1 MKLRRILTLLLAC
14 ALLVSVF
21 PAAAAPREQT
31 ITYINPLYADVITEA
46 DLVQPVQVKPD
57 AEPQATTNG
66 SVEEAAAILREGMK
80 NRAETVTVNVSYDG
94 DYRNAIN
101 AVSDAAMAHTGVA
114 DEGDYIRWQ
123 FAGWKS
129 SISISSIGINFTN
142 YTITYTLTYYTTA
155 EQETEMDTAVDN
167 LLTELNVQSM
177 SDYEA
182 VRAIYDYI
190 CSNITYDH
198 DNLENE
204 DYTLKYTAYAALMN
218 KTAVCQGYAN
228 LFYRLALECGV
239 DARLISGI
247 GNGGGH
253 GWNIVELDGLYYD
266 LDATWDAGR
275 TSWSYFLR
283 CDANFGDHTRDEE
296 YCTNDFYA
304 AYPMSTVDY
313 ADRPTDLDGDGQ
325 WDTSDLN
332 LLSRYLTGSV
342 TLTDS
347 QKIAADLNHDG
358 SITSADAVLLAK
370 KLLTK

>member
-46 DLVQPVQVKPD
+46 DLVQSVPVKPD
-57 AEPQATTNG
+57 AEPQSTTYG
-66 SVEEAAAILREGMK
+66 TVEEAAAILRKGMK

-94 DYRNAIN
+94 SSKEVSN
-101 AVSDAAMAHTGVA
+101 AVSDAAMVHTGVA
-114 DEGDYIRWQ
+114 NEGDYLRWQ
-123 FAGWKS
+123 YAGS
-129 SISISSIGINFTN
+129 RSRISYFGTNF
-142 YTITYTLTYYTTA
+142 TITYTLTYYTTA
-155 EQETEMDTAVDN
+155 EQETQMDTAVEE
-167 LLTELNVQSM
+167 LLTELNVDEL
-177 SDYEA
+177 SDYET
-182 VRAIYDYI
+182 VRAIYNYMCNNISYDY
-190 CSNITYDH
+190 
-198 DNLENE
+198 DNLS
-204 DYTLKYTAYAALMN
+204 DSAYKLKYTAYAALIN

-228 LFYRLALECGV
+228 LFYRLALECGI
-239 DARLISGI
+239 DARLISGT

-283 CDANFGDHTRDEE
+283 CDANFGDHTRDAE
-296 YCTNDFYA
+296 YLTETFSA

-325 WDTSDLN
+325 WTSSDLN
-332 LLSRYLTGSV
+332 LLSQYLTGSA

-347 QKIAADLNHDG
+347 QKTAADLNGDRA
-358 SITSADAVLLAK
+358 ITSADAVLLAK
-370 KLLTK
+370 KLLTQ

>member
-46 DLVQPVQVKPD
+46 DLVQSVPVKPD
-57 AEPQATTNG
+57 AELHATTYG
-66 SVEEAAAILREGMK
+66 TVEEAAAILRAGMK
-80 NRAETVTVNVSYDG
+80 NRAESVTVNVSYDG
-94 DYRNAIN
+94 SSKEVSN
-101 AVSDAAMAHTGVA
+101 AVSDAALAHTGVA

-129 SISISSIGINFTN
+129 GISYSGTNF
-142 YTITYTLTYYTTA
+142 TITYTLTYYTTA
-155 EQETEMDTAVDN
+155 EQEAEMDTAVDK
-167 LLTELNVQSM
+167 LLTELNVESL

-182 VRAIYDYI
+182 VRAIYNYM

-198 DNLENE
+198 DNLYDE
-204 DYTLKYTAYAALMN
+204 DYNLKYTAYAALIN

-239 DARLISGI
+239 DARLISGT

-283 CDANFGDHTRDEE
+283 CDANFGDHTRDAE
-296 YCTNDFYA
+296 YLTEAFSA

-325 WDTSDLN
+325 WSSADLV
-332 LLSRYLTGSV
+332 LLSQYLTGSA
-342 TLTDS
+342 TLTDA
-347 QKIAADLNHDG
+347 QKIAADRNGDRT
-358 SITSADAVLLAK
+358 ITSADAVLLAK
-370 KLLTK
+370 KLLN